1 MENLQLGTSD
11 IVLLIFLVAV
21 WTWSAIRPVNR
32 SHWLFDNI
40 LVFIIVPIGI
50 FVKGAHPGL
59 SSIWSVFPVLY
70 TALHLVGA
78 HYSYVSVPFGTK
90 VGSWFSIDRNNYD
103 RVVHFSWGFLF
114 TYPFFTLYGL
124 ILSVSKPWIYIFT
137 FATIVA
143 FAAIYEIFEWI
154 GAEIFGKEDPRRFL
168 GFQGDIWDT
177 QKDIVVAVIGS
188 LIILGTIFLAEVFG
202 GVVL

>member
-1 MENLQLGTSD
+1 MANFQLGAFD
-11 IVLLIFLVAV
+11 IFLIIFLAAV

-32 SHWLFDNI
+32 SHWFFDNI

-50 FVKGAHPGL
+50 FVKGTHVEL
-59 SSIWSVFPVLY
+59 SGFSFALPMLY

-78 HYSYVSVPFGTK
+78 HYRYVEVPFGTR
-90 VGSWFSIDRNNYD
+90 VGSWFSVDRNNYD

-114 TYPFFTLYGL
+114 TYPFFDLYGL
-124 ILSVSKPWIYIFT
+124 VLPISKPWIYIFT

-143 FAAIYEIFEWI
+143 IAAIYEIFEWI
-154 GAEIFGKEDPRRFL
+154 GAEILGHGEPDRFL

-188 LIILGTIFLAEVFG
+188 GIILGTIFLAEVFG
-202 GVVL
+202 GVVV